1 MNNLLDKIEGSTI
14 LVTGATGLIGR
25 NIINEI
31 TKYNIVSKG
40 SINIVAL
47 VRSKEKA
54 KRVFGENCEKLS
66 LIIGDI
72 TEVNLLNVKADY
84 IIHAASQTSSKGF
97 ISNPVE
103 TINVSFEG
111 TKHLLEFAR
120 TQKLKRFIYLSTMEV
135 YGTPKTDEKIGE
147 LFATNLDTM
156 KVRSCYPESKRMC
169 ENLCVS
175 YATEYDVPINVLR
188 LTQTFGKGVEYND
201 SRVFAEF
208 ARCVIEN
215 KNIILK
221 TKGETKRSYLNV
233 KDAVNAIFKIM
244 ISDVAGQVFNVA
256 NENTYCSIREMAE
269 MVANNIAEE
278 RISVNF
284 ELNEDDSLGY
294 APKLCMNLDTAKL
307 KRLGW
312 EANYSLEDTFIEMI
326 LWMREH
332 KND

>member
-31 TKYNIVSKG
+31 IKYNIFSKG
-40 SINIVAL
+40 CINIVAL
-47 VRSKEKA
+47 VRSEEKA
-54 KRVFGENCEKLS
+54 KRVFSENFDKLS

-135 YGTPKTDEKIGE
+135 YGTPKKDEKIGE

-156 KVRSCYPESKRMC
+156 KVRSCYPESKRLC

-233 KDAVNAIFKIM
+233 KDAINAIFKIM
-244 ISDVAGQVFNVA
+244 VSDVAGQVFNVA

>member
-31 TKYNIVSKG
+31 IKYNIVSKG

-135 YGTPKTDEKIGE
+135 YGIPKTDEKIGE

>member
-31 TKYNIVSKG
+31 IKYNIVSKG

-120 TQKLKRFIYLSTMEV
+120 TQKLF
-135 YGTPKTDEKIGE
+135 
-147 LFATNLDTM
+147 
-156 KVRSCYPESKRMC
+156 
-169 ENLCVS
+169 
-175 YATEYDVPINVLR
+175 
-188 LTQTFGKGVEYND
+188 
-201 SRVFAEF
+201 
-208 ARCVIEN
+208 
-215 KNIILK
+215 
-221 TKGETKRSYLNV
+221 
-233 KDAVNAIFKIM
+233 
-244 ISDVAGQVFNVA
+244 
-256 NENTYCSIREMAE
+256 
-269 MVANNIAEE
+269 
-278 RISVNF
+278 
-284 ELNEDDSLGY
+284 
-294 APKLCMNLDTAKL
+294 
-307 KRLGW
+307 
-312 EANYSLEDTFIEMI
+312 
-326 LWMREH
+326 
-332 KND
+332 

>member
-31 TKYNIVSKG
+31 IKYNIVSKG

-72 TEVNLLNVKADY
+72 T
-84 IIHAASQTSSKGF
+84 
-97 ISNPVE
+97 
-103 TINVSFEG
+103 EG

>member
-31 TKYNIVSKG
+31 IKYNIVSKG

-135 YGTPKTDEKIGE
+135 YGTPKTDEKIRE